1 MKQSVNFAAFV
12 DAFHAH
18 QRYDNF
24 GYEALRVIFDYLE
37 EYEDSTGEEIEL
49 DVIAICCEFTENVP
63 LEIAKDYSL
72 YIDDSM
78 SEGEIRDL
86 VEEFLNNET
95 SIVGETDSGAFVYI
109 QF

>member
-1 MKQSVNFAAFV
+1 MIYQTIDNASQFR
-12 DAFHAH
+12 DQFHRCGRAD
-18 QRYDNF
+18 QF
-24 GYEALRVIFDYLE
+24 SYEALGLIFEHLSDYCGA
-37 EYEDSTGEEIEL
+37 DVEL
-49 DVIAICCEFTENVP
+49 DVIAICCDFAENTS

-86 VEEFLNNET
+86 VEEFLNDNT
-95 SIVGETDSGAFVYI
+95 SIVGETDSGAFVYV

>member
-1 MKQSVNFAAFV
+1 MAIIQTIDNASQFR
-12 DAFHAH
+12 DQFHARGRGD
-18 QRYDNF
+18 QF
-24 GYEALRVIFDYLE
+24 SYEALGLIFEHLSDYCGA
-37 EYEDSTGEEIEL
+37 DVEL
-49 DVIAICCEFTENVP
+49 DVVSICCEFTENVP

-95 SIVGETDSGAFVYI
+95 SIVGETDSGAFVYV

>member
-1 MKQSVNFAAFV
+1 MAIIQTIDNASQFRDQFHQCGRGDQFSY
-12 DAFHAH
+12 DAL
-18 QRYDNF
+18 
-24 GYEALRVIFDYLE
+24 GLIFDYLS
-37 EYEDSTGEEIEL
+37 DCGSDVEL
-49 DVIAICCEFTENVP
+49 DVVSICCEFEENIP

-78 SEGEIRDL
+78 SEGDIRDL